1 MKKQTAFQYYMQQ
14 HNIIARLGDNI
25 SIAERFKLF
34 DELIQKT
41 KQMEKEQMIEFAEE
55 SLDYLLDY
63 NEDCILLTTQE
74 RIEQF
79 YNETY
84 GGKK

>member
-1 MKKQTAFQYYMQQ
+1 MKKQTAFQWYIEQ
-14 HNIIARLGDNI
+14 HNIIARSCDNI

-55 SLDYLLDY
+55 SLDYLLDD
-63 NEDCILLTTQE
+63 NEDCILLTTQD